1 MFDSQK
7 VRADFPF
14 LKKKTSKGKT
24 LAYLDNAATT
34 QKPSQVL
41 NAIQE
46 YYEEKNANPHRG
58 IYELSEKST
67 EEYESARAA
76 AAGFIGAESGE
87 IIFVKNATEGMN
99 LIANSLASAFL
110 KPGDRVLISVM
121 EHHANIVPWLLL
133 KQRMGI
139 EIDYIE
145 LARNG
150 TLEENWE
157 KRITPKTKI
166 VSVTHASNVLGTIND
181 VRDICATAKEK
192 GCYTII
198 DGAQAVPHL
207 QADVGKI
214 GCDFYAFSGHKM
226 LARMG
231 IGVAYGRGE
240 LLKKMPPF
248 LGGGDMI
255 RRVERQGAEWNDVP
269 WKFEAGTPNVEGAVG
284 LKAAIEYLQKLGL
297 DSIKKHEEKLTRTT
311 LDALNECEHVRI
323 LGPVNEKGK
332 VGTVAFTHD
341 KIHPHDLASVM
352 NEHSV
357 AMRSGHHCAMPL
369 HQTLGMAASSRV
381 SFYVYNTAEEIERF
395 EEALEDAERIFRVK

>member
-181 VRDICATAKEK
+181 VRAICATAKEK

-226 LARMG
+226 LAPMG

>member
-1 MFDSQK
+1 
-7 VRADFPF
+7 
-14 LKKKTSKGKT
+14 
-24 LAYLDNAATT
+24 
-34 QKPSQVL
+34 
-41 NAIQE
+41 
-46 YYEEKNANPHRG
+46 
-58 IYELSEKST
+58 
-67 EEYESARAA
+67 
-76 AAGFIGAESGE
+76 
-87 IIFVKNATEGMN
+87 
-99 LIANSLASAFL
+99 
-110 KPGDRVLISVM
+110 
-121 EHHANIVPWLLL
+121 
-133 KQRMGI
+133 
-139 EIDYIE
+139 
-145 LARNG
+145 
-150 TLEENWE
+150 
-157 KRITPKTKI
+157 
-166 VSVTHASNVLGTIND
+166 
-181 VRDICATAKEK
+181 
-192 GCYTII
+192 
-198 DGAQAVPHL
+198 
-207 QADVGKI
+207 
-214 GCDFYAFSGHKM
+214 
-226 LARMG
+226 
-231 IGVAYGRGE
+231 
-240 LLKKMPPF
+240 
-248 LGGGDMI
+248 MI

>member
-226 LARMG
+226 LAPMG